1 MTMHPM
7 LTRLVLLLVCAALA
21 ASNVSSVKGVPRS
34 SRLATVNVERY
45 DSSSPFVHSLK
56 RGLQKSKKSM
66 KSENDDDDGKELNV
80 EEVLFA
86 AVAPLSSTTAPFSPT
101 PAPLSPTRSPISST
115 ASPVSPTVAPVFPTH
130 APFSPTGTPI
140 NPTRSPVSPTA
151 APISL
156 TAAPISPT
164 TEPAPPVASPLTPP
178 VAPATPAP
186 VVPATPAPAVPATPA
201 PAVPATPAPVIPA
214 TATVVPATPA
224 PVVPAT
230 PAPVVPAT
238 PAPVVPATPAP
249 AVPATLA
256 PVVPATPAPV
266 VPATTAPVSVTA
278 APVASPFATIAP
290 VVEGEQVVEV
300 FPETP
305 APTGSAILEAAC
317 EAAKEGRVFETARVQ
332 DVAFVYEMVTIA
344 SADPNVVGDEIESS
358 MQSFLI
364 RDLAVS
370 TCATDSRRH
379 LIVTDVLGLAIVD
392 GTVLEGELCT
402 GVAPDTD
409 VVTCSR
415 REAAVRLFFDEE
427 AEIDAAQVER
437 DTLAEVESSIASVAA
452 GSDAVVSV
460 SYAAT
465 PSDTGSDTGSDSSR
479 ATVDESSDKVKP
491 LGFVFV
497 GLVAAIAVASTVL
510 FVTWYRTKQR
520 ESDRLKSHQILSLQS
535 TGITE
540 EHSGEERSLRNV
552 HKPSQELFAVQEG
565 LESEIDHE
573 DDFDNSSIPREIFR
587 GDLDNVAFDEALA
600 DIQTDADQIRIMGD
614 STSVCTEGSSHRFF
628 TQNMA

>member
-1 MTMHPM
+1 
-7 LTRLVLLLVCAALA
+7 
-21 ASNVSSVKGVPRS
+21 
-34 SRLATVNVERY
+34 
-45 DSSSPFVHSLK
+45 
-56 RGLQKSKKSM
+56 
-66 KSENDDDDGKELNV
+66 
-80 EEVLFA
+80 
-86 AVAPLSSTTAPFSPT
+86 
-101 PAPLSPTRSPISST
+101 
-115 ASPVSPTVAPVFPTH
+115 
-130 APFSPTGTPI
+130 
-140 NPTRSPVSPTA
+140 
-151 APISL
+151 
-156 TAAPISPT
+156 
-164 TEPAPPVASPLTPP
+164 
-178 VAPATPAP
+178 
-186 VVPATPAPAVPATPA
+186 
-201 PAVPATPAPVIPA
+201 
-214 TATVVPATPA
+214 
-224 PVVPAT
+224 
-230 PAPVVPAT
+230 
-238 PAPVVPATPAP
+238 
-249 AVPATLA
+249 
-256 PVVPATPAPV
+256 
-266 VPATTAPVSVTA
+266 
-278 APVASPFATIAP
+278 
-290 VVEGEQVVEV
+290 
-300 FPETP
+300 
-305 APTGSAILEAAC
+305 
-317 EAAKEGRVFETARVQ
+317 
-332 DVAFVYEMVTIA
+332 
-344 SADPNVVGDEIESS
+344 
-358 MQSFLI
+358 
-364 RDLAVS
+364 
-370 TCATDSRRH
+370 
-379 LIVTDVLGLAIVD
+379 LGLAIVD

-465 PSDTGSDTGSDSSR
+465 TSDTGSDTGSDSSR

-497 GLVAAIAVASTVL
+497 GLVAAITVASTVL
-510 FVTWYRTKQR
+510 FVTWYRAKQR